1 MTDPLIGTTVGHYE
15 VVAKLGGGGMGVVYK
30 ARDHRLERAV
40 ALKFL
45 PAQWSHDED
54 AKKRF
59 MREAQ
64 AASATEHPSICTIH
78 GIDQAADGQL
88 FIVMAYYEGVTLKQ
102 RLEDGP
108 LPLEEAL
115 EIATQLAQGLAR
127 AHRAGVVHRDI
138 KPSNL
143 ILTDDA
149 VKIVDFGLAKFAD
162 SLHLTVAAAPLGTYA
177 YMSPEQ
183 VRAEEATAQSDVWS
197 AGVVLY
203 EMLTGGPPFHGVYFE
218 AIAHAI
224 RHESPAPIRA
234 SRPDVPEAVERVV
247 FRAMHKDAAVR
258 YGDGRELA
266 LALLQARGLSA
277 PVDLRSG
284 VVEVPQRVAGRQP
297 PEARA
302 TLAGGRGRGSVDCGR
317 RGHRRVAIEP
327 AARAHGKRSASCRS

>member
-1 MTDPLIGTTVGHYE
+1 
-15 VVAKLGGGGMGVVYK
+15 
-30 ARDHRLERAV
+30 
-40 ALKFL
+40 
-45 PAQWSHDED
+45 
-54 AKKRF
+54 

-64 AASATEHPSICTIH
+64 AASATDHPSICTIH

-102 RLEDGP
+102 RLEGGP
-108 LPLEEAL
+108 LPVEEAL
-115 EIATQLAQGLAR
+115 EIATQVAQGLAR

-162 SLHLTVAAAPLGTYA
+162 SLHLTVSAAPLGTYA

-183 VRAEEATAQSDVWS
+183 VRAEEATAQSDVWA

-203 EMLTGGPPFHGVYFE
+203 EMLTGRPPFHGGYFE

-234 SRPDVPEAVERVV
+234 SRPEVPEAVERVV
-247 FRAMHKDAAVR
+247 FRAMHKDVAVR
-258 YGDGRELA
+258 YAQRPGAGAGAAAGARA
-266 LALLQARGLSA
+266 VGARGSA
-277 PVDLRSG
+277 IRRRRGAAAPG
-284 VVEVPQRVAGRQP
+284 AAGRQP
-297 PEARA
+297 PEAR
-302 TLAGGRGRGSVDCGR
+302 R
-317 RGHRRVAIEP
+317 RWPVVA
-327 AARAHGKRSASCRS
+327 AVAR